1 MSFLTLGI
9 TALSAYGFCYY
20 QNNKIQITRFNI
32 DSSSN
37 DNIKVLQ
44 LSDLHSKEFG
54 KDNKILKDIIF
65 NEKPDIVVA
74 TGDLIDSNMKRIDKI
89 ISFLA
94 EVNNN
99 IPVFYIPGN
108 NEMRCKRINEILH
121 KLRANNVVVLDNEIK
136 TIKIKSTIINILGLV
151 ENRIDSGELFYE
163 KVKSK
168 YEGQKSE
175 LLLKKLE
182 NMNGLKFV
190 LSHYPEN
197 YDANEDTLYSRHN
210 FDIMFSGHAHGGQ
223 FILPFVG
230 GLFAPGQGILPKY
243 YSGMYGENN
252 KLIVSRGLG
261 NSGFPLRLFNR
272 PNIVV
277 VDILRK

>member
-20 QNNKIQITRFNI
+20 QNNSIEVTRFNI
-32 DSSSN
+32 SSNVN
-37 DNIKVLQ
+37 DNIKILQ

-54 KDNKILKDIIF
+54 KGNKILLDKVF
-65 NEKPDIVVA
+65 SEKPDIVVA
-74 TGDLIDSNMKRIDKI
+74 TGDLIDSNMKRIDNI
-89 ISFLA
+89 VCFLA
-94 EVNNN
+94 TINKS

-121 KLRANNVVVLDNEIK
+121 KLKANNIEVLDDEIR
-136 TIKIKSTIINILGLV
+136 TIKIKSTIVNILGLV
-151 ENRIDSGELFYE
+151 EKRIDHGELFYE

-168 YEGQKSE
+168 YAGDKSE
-175 LLLKKLE
+175 YLLDRLE
-182 NMNGLKFV
+182 KMNGLKV
-190 LSHYPEN
+190 ILSHYSEN
-197 YDANEDTLYSRHN
+197 YEANEDISYSKYK
-210 FDIMFSGHAHGGQ
+210 FDIMFAGHAHGGQ
-223 FILPFVG
+223 FILPFIG

-243 YSGMYGENN
+243 YSGMYGKEN
-252 KLIVSRGLG
+252 KLFVSRGLG

-277 VDILRK
+277 VNILRK

>member
-1 MSFLTLGI
+1 M
-9 TALSAYGFCYY
+9 
-20 QNNKIQITRFNI
+20 
-32 DSSSN
+32 
-37 DNIKVLQ
+37 
-44 LSDLHSKEFG
+44 HSKEFG

-163 KVKSK
+163 NVKSK
-168 YEGQKSE
+168 S
-175 LLLKKLE
+175 
-182 NMNGLKFV
+182 N
-190 LSHYPEN
+190 
-197 YDANEDTLYSRHN
+197 
-210 FDIMFSGHAHGGQ
+210 
-223 FILPFVG
+223 
-230 GLFAPGQGILPKY
+230 
-243 YSGMYGENN
+243 
-252 KLIVSRGLG
+252 
-261 NSGFPLRLFNR
+261 
-272 PNIVV
+272 
-277 VDILRK
+277 